1 MLRASIRLAKE
12 VPRRSRV
19 CSVLSIERAIELAV
33 LAARAPWS
41 SSARQHLGAAALV
54 VDRAVVLPPREAA
67 GRADQQRADER
78 AADQHRAAVEPG
90 GELRGVMADD
100 RFDSFHWSSMMSVR

>member
-1 MLRASIRLAKE
+1 MLRASIRLAKD

-41 SSARQHLGAAALV
+41 SSARASISALPRSSSIALRCSHHAKLPAAPISSAPTSAPPTSTERLLSQAGSC
-54 VDRAVVLPPREAA
+54 AV
-67 GRADQQRADER
+67 
-78 AADQHRAAVEPG
+78 
-90 GELRGVMADD
+90 
-100 RFDSFHWSSMMSVR
+100 